1 MRHASKAINTTSTIV
16 EHLEPLGPKRPRD
29 LRDLFWALNALSLQ
43 GFGGVLTVVQRVM
56 VEQRRWYTPTQFVE
70 AWAVAQVMPGP
81 NIINLCAD
89 LGARYFGIRGV
100 LVSIAGLL
108 LLPFCI
114 AIALSALYTSFADV
128 AWVTGAVRGM
138 AAVSAG
144 IIMAAGLRL
153 SDTLQTHALGAAWA
167 TGFAITG
174 FVMVGLLR
182 WNLTAVLLGLG
193 LVACAMTWR
202 VLVKREDKPIKPVK
216 SGVDNTHD

>member
-1 MRHASKAINTTSTIV
+1 
-16 EHLEPLGPKRPRD
+16 
-29 LRDLFWALNALSLQ
+29 
-43 GFGGVLTVVQRVM
+43 
-56 VEQRRWYTPTQFVE
+56 
-70 AWAVAQVMPGP
+70 
-81 NIINLCAD
+81 
-89 LGARYFGIRGV
+89 
-100 LVSIAGLL
+100 LL
-108 LLPFCI
+108 LVPFCI
-114 AIALSALYTSFADV
+114 AIALSALYTTFADL

-193 LVACAMTWR
+193 LVACVMTWW
-202 VLVKREDKPIKPVK
+202 VLVKREDNSINPMK